1 MPLVNCEMNIILTWS
16 KNCVITNR
24 THRQK
29 TIGTGTDQNLQFP
42 EINNPT
48 GATIKITDTKF
59 YFPVVTLS
67 TENDKRLL
75 EQLRTGFKRTS
86 K

>member
-24 THRQK
+24 AHREK
-29 TIGTGTDQNLQFP
+29 TIGTGTEQNLQFP
-42 EINNPT
+42 GINNPT
-48 GATIKITDTKF
+48 SATIKIADTKL
-59 YFPVVTLS
+59 YFPVVTLT

-75 EQLRTGFKRTS
+75 KQWRTVFKRTS